1 MSTIW
6 TFSFD
11 FLKDP
16 LGICLSTIGT
26 VLAVAL
32 CSGGGIG
39 GGGILVPLYILLDG
53 LDEHHAIP
61 LSKVVIFG
69 AAFTDFWLYRTLRHP
84 VQKWRSLIDYDLAV
98 IMEPLILF
106 GTVVGVL
113 LNVILPELIVGIALI
128 ILLTYTAYR
137 MFAKAKQI
145 RDKEKIISA
154 SRKSKASQIQAANQ
168 QPLLSAASPASDEDL
183 EQQDPKW
190 EKYPFDKNVW
200 LVVSWCTILV
210 CAVCKG
216 DLVPCGGW
224 QYWLLEWA
232 PLPILTAITYFYGR
246 RLVREH
252 KGRQSRSYAKGDIP
266 WDENNVIKYPLMSS
280 IAGVAA
286 ALLGVGGGMVTGPL
300 MLELGVLPEISRVT
314 SAYMILFTSSCTSMQ
329 YLILGRIRA
338 DEAIWYMAWGFIGA
352 VVGHHCVEYL
362 LKKYNS
368 TSVLVYLLAWAVLAS
383 AMGMGAVDIIDTVH
397 NGFTGFSGVC

>member
-1 MSTIW
+1 MGVW
-6 TFSFD
+6 EFD
-11 FLKDP
+11 FAFLQDP
-16 LGICLSTIGT
+16 GQIALSTVGT
-26 VLAVAL
+26 VFAVAL

-69 AAFTDFWLYRTLRHP
+69 AAFTDFWLYRDLRHP
-84 VQKWRSLIDYDLAV
+84 VQKWRSLINYDLAV

-106 GTVVGVL
+106 GTVVGVF
-113 LNVILPELIVGIALI
+113 LNVLLPPLIIGVLLI

-145 RDKEKIISA
+145 REKEKIISA
-154 SRKSKASQIQAANQ
+154 SRKSRASQIQNPNQ
-168 QPLLSAASPASDEDL
+168 QPLLSAAQQHSDEPPARD
-183 EQQDPKW
+183 ERW

-200 LVVSWCTILV
+200 LVISWICILSS
-210 CAVCKG
+210 AVLKNTMV
-216 DLVPCGGW
+216 DCGSYG
-224 QYWLLEWA
+224 YWLLQWA
-232 PLPILTAITYFYGR
+232 PAPILAVITWGYGKR
-246 RLVREH
+246 ILREH
-252 KGRQSRSYAKGDIP
+252 KDRTANSYVKGDII
-266 WDENNVIKYPLMSS
+266 WDENNVIKYPIMSS

-300 MLELGVLPEISRVT
+300 MLELGVIPEVSRVT

-329 YLILGRIRA
+329 YLLLGRIEA
-338 DEAIWYMAWGFIGA
+338 DQAIWYMAWGFIGA
-352 VVGHHCVEYL
+352 VCGHHCVEYL

-383 AMGMGAVDIIDTVH
+383 AIGMGAVDVVAVVKD
-397 NGFTGFSGVC
+397 GFTGFSGAC

>member
-1 MSTIW
+1 MSIW
-6 TFSFD
+6 DFSFD

-98 IMEPLILF
+98 LMEPLILF

-113 LNVILPELIVGIALI
+113 LNVILPELVVGIALI
-128 ILLTYTAYR
+128 LLLTYTAYR

-154 SRKSKASQIQAANQ
+154 SRKSRASQIQAVNQ
-168 QPLLSAASPASDEDL
+168 QPLLSAVNSSDSADDP
-183 EQQDPKW
+183 EQQDPLYQ
-190 EKYPFDKNVW
+190 KYPFDKNVW
-200 LVVSWCTILV
+200 LAISWITILA
-210 CAVCKG
+210 CAVLKNE
-216 DLVPCGGW
+216 VVACGGY

-232 PLPILTAITYFYGR
+232 PLPILTIITYGYGR
-246 RLVREH
+246 RLLREH
-252 KGRQSRSYAKGDIP
+252 KDRDRSSYVKGDIQ
-266 WDENNVIKYPLMSS
+266 WNENNIIKYPLMSS

-286 ALLGVGGGMVTGPL
+286 ALLGVGGGMFTGPL

-383 AMGMGAVDIIDTVH
+383 ALGMGAVDIIDTVK

>member
-1 MSTIW
+1 MGVLV
-6 TFSFD
+6 FDFD

-16 LGICLSTIGT
+16 LSICLSTVGT

-53 LDEHHAIP
+53 LDEHQAIP

-69 AAFTDFWLYRTLRHP
+69 AAFTDFWLYRDLRHP
-84 VQKWRSLIDYDLAV
+84 AQKWRSLISYDLAV

-113 LNVILPELIVGIALI
+113 LNIILPTLAIGVALI

-137 MFAKAKQI
+137 MFAKARQI
-145 RDKEKIISA
+145 REKEKVISA
-154 SRKSKASQIQAANQ
+154 SRKSRASQIQNPNT
-168 QPLLSAASPASDEDL
+168 QPLLSAAHSDEPEVD
-183 EQQDPKW
+183 ERY
-190 EKYPFDKNVW
+190 EKYPFGKNFW
-200 LVVSWCTILV
+200 LVVSWLTILAS
-210 CAVCKG
+210 AVLKNEA
-216 DLVPCGGW
+216 VTCGTAGF
-224 QYWLLEWA
+224 WLLEWA
-232 PLPILTAITYFYGR
+232 PLPVLAIITYFYGK

-252 KGRQSRSYAKGDIP
+252 KDRPKESYCKGDIM
-266 WDENNVIKYPLMSS
+266 WDEKNVIKYPAMSS

-300 MLELGVLPEISRVT
+300 MLELGVLPEVSRVT

-329 YLILGRIRA
+329 YLILGRIQA

-352 VVGHHCVEYL
+352 VCGHHCVEYL

-383 AMGMGAVDIIDTVH
+383 AIGMGAVDVVDVVN
-397 NGFTGFSGVC
+397 NGVTGFAGVC

>member
-1 MSTIW
+1 MGVL
-6 TFSFD
+6 TFDFD
-11 FLKDP
+11 FLRDP
-16 LGICLSTIGT
+16 FAICLSTVGT

-69 AAFTDFWLYRTLRHP
+69 AAFTDFWLYRGLRHP
-84 VQKWRSLIDYDLAV
+84 LQKWRSLIDYDLAV
-98 IMEPLILF
+98 LMEPLILF

-113 LNVILPELIVGIALI
+113 LNIVLPTLVIGVLLIV
-128 ILLTYTAYR
+128 LLTYTAYR

-154 SRKSKASQIQAANQ
+154 SRKSRASQIQAVNQ
-168 QPLLSAASPASDEDL
+168 QPLLSAAHQDSDEPAQ
-183 EQQDPKW
+183 EDPRW
-190 EKYPFDKNVW
+190 QKYPFDKNIW
-200 LVVSWCTILV
+200 LVLSWGSILT
-210 CAVCKG
+210 CAVLKNG
-216 DLVPCGGW
+216 LVSCGSY

-232 PLPILTAITYFYGR
+232 PAPLLAVITYYYGR
-246 RLVREH
+246 RLIREH
-252 KGRQSRSYAKGDIP
+252 KDRLSNSYVKGDIQ
-266 WDENNVIKYPLMSS
+266 WNSNNVIKYPAMSS

-300 MLELGVLPEISRVT
+300 MLELGVLPEVSRVT

-329 YLILGRIRA
+329 YLILGRIQA

-383 AMGMGAVDIIDTVH
+383 AIGMGAVDIVDVVK
-397 NGFTGFSGVC
+397 NGFTSFAGVC

>member
-1 MSTIW
+1 MSIW
-6 TFSFD
+6 DFSFD

-98 IMEPLILF
+98 LMEPLILF

-113 LNVILPELIVGIALI
+113 LNVILPELVVGIALI
-128 ILLTYTAYR
+128 LLLTYTAYR

-154 SRKSKASQIQAANQ
+154 SRKSRASQIQAVNQ
-168 QPLLSAASPASDEDL
+168 QPLLSAVNSSDSADDP
-183 EQQDPKW
+183 EQQDPLYQ
-190 EKYPFDKNVW
+190 KYPFDKNVW
-200 LVVSWCTILV
+200 LAISWITILA
-210 CAVCKG
+210 CAVLKNE
-216 DLVPCGGW
+216 VVACGGY

-232 PLPILTAITYFYGR
+232 PLPILTIITYGYGR
-246 RLVREH
+246 RLLREH
-252 KGRQSRSYAKGDIP
+252 KDRDRSSYVKGDIQ
-266 WDENNVIKYPLMSS
+266 WNENNIIKYPLMSS

-383 AMGMGAVDIIDTVH
+383 ALGMGAVDIIDTVK